1 MEHNAVT
8 EGGGLRDGGTGL
20 RERSKARRRA
30 AIIRA
35 AFTLFAERGY
45 QATTIADI
53 AAAAEVAPRTVAMY
67 FPSKQDIAMARFS
80 ATVDSLTCAMRGLA
94 PGQSITEAVGR
105 WLRTYEAAADR
116 ELTELA
122 LRMFAANPELNAL
135 RSAWMAATIAEG
147 AALVARETGAAPGDP
162 GPQMA
167 SVATAAILLELLDF
181 PPGPRREEAIT
192 AAMRFLDAGIAAL
205 GTAASATD
213 RSDPVGL
220 SAFWRW
226 DQVKPPEVGGPGLPV
241 HPGVQPDEVD
251 RGGRDVT
258 FQDVLQQASGVLSL
272 LACPKCHRPHGR
284 AHRGAGG
291 AA

>member
-1 MEHNAVT
+1 MQVCSLMYVCGMEHSEVR
-8 EGGGLRDGGTGL
+8 EGGGLRDGGTGPAGTGL

-80 ATVDSLTCAMRGLA
+80 ATVDSLTGAMRAVA
-94 PGQSITEAVGR
+94 PGQSITEAIGR
-105 WLRTYEAAADR
+105 WLRAYQAAADR

-135 RSAWMAATIAEG
+135 RSTRMAAIIAEG
-147 AALVARETGAAPGDP
+147 ADLVARETGAAPGSP
-162 GPQMA
+162 GPRIA
-167 SVATAAILLELLDF
+167 SVAAAAILLELLDF

-192 AAMRFLDAGIAAL
+192 AATRFLHAGIAAL
-205 GTAASATD
+205 GTAASTTD
-213 RSDPVGL
+213 RSDPAGL
-220 SAFWRW
+220 LVFWRL
-226 DQVKPPEVGGPGLPV
+226 DQVKPP
-241 HPGVQPDEVD
+241 
-251 RGGRDVT
+251 RGGWSGSGRG
-258 FQDVLQQASGVLSL
+258 LAGPPGAQAD
-272 LACPKCHRPHGR
+272 
-284 AHRGAGG
+284 
-291 AA
+291 